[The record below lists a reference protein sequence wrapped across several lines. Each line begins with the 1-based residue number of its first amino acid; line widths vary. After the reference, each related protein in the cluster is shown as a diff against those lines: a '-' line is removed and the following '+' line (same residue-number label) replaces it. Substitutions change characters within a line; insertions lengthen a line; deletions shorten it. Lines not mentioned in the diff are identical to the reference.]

1 MFTLKNLTTPSIALV
16 IILGLVFPSI
26 AESAAKNVT
35 GISDSTSKS
44 TSNKVAET
52 QSKDSALEQLHA
64 IIYKNEGCTCCD
76 KWASHLN
83 KEQFE
88 TELKPVENIN
98 QIKQELGVNS
108 QLSSCHTAVIKHNS
122 QQYVFEGH
130 IPAKI
135 IKQFLANPPK
145 HAIGLAVPAMP
156 VGSPGMEYQG
166 KFMPYKVFL
175 LHDNGQISIFASVD
189 SLEEQYLTSPAESQ

>member
-1 MFTLKNLTTPSIALV
+1 MFKLTNLTTLSIALV
-16 IILGLVFPSI
+16 IMLGLIFPNI

-35 GISDSTSKS
+35 GANSDSESTSK
-44 TSNKVAET
+44 TVAET
-52 QSKDSALEQLHA
+52 QPKDSALEQLHA

-76 KWASHLN
+76 KWANHLN
-83 KEQFE
+83 KDQFE
-88 TELKPVENIN
+88 TELTAVDNIN
-98 QIKQELGVNS
+98 QIKHKLGVNP
-108 QLSSCHTAVIKHNS
+108 QLSSCHTAVIKHNN

-130 IPAKI
+130 IPSKI
-135 IKQFLANPPK
+135 IKQFLAAPPK

-175 LHDNGQISIFASVD
+175 LHDNGQVSIFASVD
-189 SLEEQYLTSPAESQ
+189 SLEEQYLASPAESQ